1 MSTYVYGFAHT
12 SHPLQVDTTAGVGR
26 DRPPLRVVRQGDLVA
41 VVSDAPEDLRAKR
54 RDLETHEA
62 VLEALQ
68 AAGTVLPLRFGTVA
82 PDDTAVRHEL
92 EASAQQYGDLLTRL
106 DRKVELNVKAS
117 YAEDAVLRETLLR
130 HRELRELNDR
140 LRASGGGTYEDRLAF
155 GERVAAAVQERQSV
169 DAERILAELR
179 PHAAA
184 STPGPAVDGSFFNTS
199 FLVGAGER
207 AGFDD
212 AVRRVQQGFTELV
225 DVRAYGP
232 LPPYSFVS
240 GR

>member
-1 MSTYVYGFAHT
+1 MSTYVYGFAHA
-12 SHPLQVDTTAGVGR
+12 SHPLQVDTVAGVGR
-26 DRPPLRVVRQGDLVA
+26 DRPPLRVVRQADLVA

-82 PDDTAVRHEL
+82 PDDTAVRNEL
-92 EASAQQYGDLLTRL
+92 EASAQRYGDLLTRL
-106 DRKVELNVKAS
+106 DHKVELNVKAS
-117 YAEDAVLRETLLR
+117 YAEDAVLRDTLLR
-130 HRELRELNDR
+130 HRELRELNER
-140 LRASGGGTYEDRLAF
+140 LRVSGGGRYEDRLAF

-179 PHAAA
+179 PHTAA
-184 STPGPAVDGSFFNTS
+184 STAGPTVEGSFFNTS
-199 FLVGAGER
+199 FLVGAGDR

-212 AVRRVQQGFTELV
+212 AVRRVQQAFTELV
-225 DVRAYGP
+225 DVRVYGP
-232 LPPYSFVS
+232 LPPYSFVD